1 MRAPFLSALQA
12 CLHFICFPGAA
23 RFALAPG
30 YLIPRLRRS
39 AQHNTMC
46 ACGAPRAT
54 LLSAPPALG
63 AGQTLCVRL
72 RRSPWLPYS
81 APPALGAPQQYV
93 RLRRSAGYPSVRASG
108 ARRSTT
114 LCAPA
119 ALRGLP
125 FCPLLRRSGQSWL
138 PSDPALARSQKCAS
152 AASTRCVDVP
162 KDDGHRV
169 GGDRVFRVCC
179 IEENREGAVAETA
192 DAFVDHSLISLE
204 RFAGEATRIVFVNYL

>member
-1 MRAPFLSALQA
+1 MGDPRASAKRSEHAAPGSFKERARAPEGRQTCA
-12 CLHFICFPGAA
+12 LHFCRPFRPVFIL
-23 RFALAPG
+23 FAFQG
-30 YLIPRLRRS
+30 
-39 AQHNTMC
+39 
-46 ACGAPRAT
+46 PRASRLPLAT
-54 LLSAPPALG
+54 LF
-63 AGQTLCVRL
+63 
-72 RRSPWLPYS
+72 
-81 APPALGAPQQYV
+81 
-93 RLRRSAGYPSVRASG
+93 RASG

-119 ALRGLP
+119 ALSGYLIPR
-125 FCPLLRRSGQSWL
+125 LRRSGQNWL
-138 PSDPALARSQKCAS
+138 PSDRALARSQKCAS